1 MPPSPPTR
9 EEEGERVDPPETA
22 PNTAHLRQELHAL
35 FTEMNSL
42 ESQKTAYMLR
52 TMTTPLSLLYAS
64 TYAICLKVR
73 PFGGGETL
81 VHQLMIG
88 AAVVTFLLV
97 VSVTPVAY
105 FTEFD
110 LTRPFGLPMSRV
122 LFLLLAL
129 IAAIMTV
136 VTAMIFAFIVQW
148 AFHDDLHWNANRRLQ
163 MPVDCATHGA
173 VLLSL
178 EVFCIFLY
186 VLLALRIYYFVLSDA
201 NGTGGGGG
209 GHWDGSQ
216 DKPSGGRVTKQRP
229 HLAAGHDQRT
239 CSPAATQ

>member
-64 TYAICLKVR
+64 TYAICLKMR

-105 FTEFD
+105 FTEVIK
-110 LTRPFGLPMSRV
+110 RKKY
-122 LFLLLAL
+122 
-129 IAAIMTV
+129 
-136 VTAMIFAFIVQW
+136 
-148 AFHDDLHWNANRRLQ
+148 
-163 MPVDCATHGA
+163 A
-173 VLLSL
+173 VN
-178 EVFCIFLY
+178 F
-186 VLLALRIYYFVLSDA
+186 
-201 NGTGGGGG
+201 
-209 GHWDGSQ
+209 
-216 DKPSGGRVTKQRP
+216 
-229 HLAAGHDQRT
+229 
-239 CSPAATQ
+239 